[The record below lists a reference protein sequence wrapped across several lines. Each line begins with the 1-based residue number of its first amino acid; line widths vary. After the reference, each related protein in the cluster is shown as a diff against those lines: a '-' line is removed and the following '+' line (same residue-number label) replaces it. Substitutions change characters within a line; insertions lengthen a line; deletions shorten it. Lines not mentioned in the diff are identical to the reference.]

1 MPLINN
7 DLLDEPLGGK
17 KGNLTRIIIIIL
29 NPHSNLNT
37 GITVWSM
44 QASKKNSQNNI
55 QILRLVHTYR
65 KQKRNGSNPGKMSM
79 VHIFTK
85 DFRFRIR

>member
-7 DLLDEPLGGK
+7 DQLDEPLGGK

-44 QASKKNSQNNI
+44 QASKKKIPKQYPNI
-55 QILRLVHTYR
+55 KTRSH
-65 KQKRNGSNPGKMSM
+65 
-79 VHIFTK
+79 FTQAK
-85 DFRFRIR
+85 AK

>member
-7 DLLDEPLGGK
+7 DLLDKPLGGK
-17 KGNLTRIIIIIL
+17 KGNLTRIIIIIIL
-29 NPHSNLNT
+29 NPHSNRNT

-44 QASKKNSQNNI
+44 QASKKKSQNNI

-65 KQKRNGSNPGKMSM
+65 KQKAK
-79 VHIFTK
+79 
-85 DFRFRIR
+85 